1 MDQTSVL
8 DGKIKVIDLVG
19 RGTVNSVNFAEVCLR
34 LCDERQGKEMKHK

>member
-19 RGTVNSVNFAEVCLR
+19 RGTVKSAKFCGSLSTLV
-34 LCDERQGKEMKHK
+34 